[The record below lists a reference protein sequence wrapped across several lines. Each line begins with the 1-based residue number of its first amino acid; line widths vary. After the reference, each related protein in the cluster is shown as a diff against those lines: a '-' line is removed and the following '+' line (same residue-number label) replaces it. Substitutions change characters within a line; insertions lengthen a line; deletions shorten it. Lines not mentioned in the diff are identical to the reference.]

1 VQIVEEEEELVPE
14 EIQELINLDEGIQ
27 LYEDNP
33 NWENDVLLPPADPE
47 EVPEVEEDSEEVQPP
62 PSLREIQR
70 AWNHF
75 KDLVQRSSTELLST
89 LPDVDYALRKEIQG
103 NGPSSLQTSISS
115 YFQPVPSLDT

>member
-1 VQIVEEEEELVPE
+1 MCRLSKKKK
-14 EIQELINLDEGIQ
+14 NWSRKKFKIQ

-47 EVPEVEEDSEEVQPP
+47 EVPEVEEEVQPP

-75 KDLVQRSSTELLST
+75 RDLVVQRSCTELLPT

-103 NGPSSLQTSISS
+103 NGPSSLQTSIS

>member
-1 VQIVEEEEELVPE
+1 MCRLSKKKK
-14 EIQELINLDEGIQ
+14 NWSRKKFKIQ

-47 EVPEVEEDSEEVQPP
+47 EVPEVEEEVQPP

-75 KDLVQRSSTELLST
+75 RDLVVQRSCTT

-103 NGPSSLQTSISS
+103 NGPSSLQTSIS